1 MKPEKN
7 EQWLLD
13 GKCSICRR
21 KNYCNTQCTKSKHR
35 QNALIHGAVFNAMMN
50 VFKSKK

>member
-13 GKCSICRR
+13 GKCSVCRR
-21 KNYCNTQCTKSKHR
+21 KNYCSTKCTKSKRRHD
-35 QNALIHGAVFNAMMN
+35 ALIHRAVFDTMMN
-50 VFKSKK
+50 VFKSKE